1 MIARCIGNRA
11 DGIPQYLGVLFF
23 ELTVQFALTVDDS
36 YPVLGMELYRDSL
49 QLLVPDNSDHQRP
62 QWMPSELFEID
73 ISEIP
78 GDWFF
83 RTYPEGSSARRGGFR
98 ARWGYRLLVE
108 SDGHRD
114 GLEEYD
120 PAALAIFSAELRKA
134 TE

>member
-23 ELTVQFALTVDDS
+23 ELSVQFALTVGAS
-36 YPVLGMELYRDSL
+36 YPVLGMELYRESL
-49 QLLVPDNSDHQRP
+49 QLLVPDNSDHRRP

-73 ISEIP
+73 ISELP
-78 GDWFF
+78 TGWFF
-83 RTYPEGSSARRGGFR
+83 RAYPEGSSGHRGGFR

-108 SDGHRD
+108 SDDHRD

-120 PAALAIFSAELRKA
+120 PAALAVFSAELRRV
-134 TE
+134 TG